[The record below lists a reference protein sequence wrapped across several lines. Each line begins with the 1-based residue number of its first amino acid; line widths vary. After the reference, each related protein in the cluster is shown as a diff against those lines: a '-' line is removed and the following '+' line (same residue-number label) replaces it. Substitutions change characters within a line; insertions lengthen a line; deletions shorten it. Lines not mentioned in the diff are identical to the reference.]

1 MLLQFKPLLMASD
14 YKEFS
19 FITGKFSWT
28 LIDFQSFKTFDY
40 WQGEWESALYE
51 NELNNGLTGHGN
63 YKEPES
69 EQILVWYGA

>member
-1 MLLQFKPLLMASD
+1 MITKNFHLLLGNLV
-14 YKEFS
+14 EHE
-19 FITGKFSWT
+19 